1 MNLRCRTG
9 IVVAGLA
16 LCVATMTARAQ
27 EQEERA
33 LAAVRDELA
42 ALEARLDRENAN
54 REREYES
61 LERAELA
68 TAEAAAALEDLR
80 GRVAENRRQIRA
92 LARDEAEVD
101 ARLTQERDALIRQVR
116 MSFYSGRQET
126 LKLLLNQQ
134 DPAQL
139 GRMMAYYDYL
149 NRARAERIDRVGM
162 ELAALAQI
170 RAASETAAAE
180 LAELEREQQAEL
192 EKRERLREQRR
203 EAVAELDRAIDSDAA
218 SIARLQREE
227 RRLAELVEE
236 LEAVLAEFPVDS
248 DEPFGMARG
257 KLPWPVAGTVL
268 SRYGE
273 ARAGTAVR
281 WQGIQVGAA
290 AGAAVRAIYHG
301 WVVYSDWLPGLGL
314 LAIIDHGDGYMS
326 LYGHNE
332 ALLKE
337 VGDWVTPGE
346 AISQVGD
353 SGGQATTALY
363 FEIRENGEPVNPQA
377 WLSSA
382 EPPPP

>member
-1 MNLRCRTG
+1 MNLRCCTG
-9 IVVAGLA
+9 FIVAGLA
-16 LCVATMTARAQ
+16 ACIAATTAHAQ

-33 LAAVRDELA
+33 LAAVREELA
-42 ALEARLDRENAN
+42 ALETRLDREHRS
-54 REREYES
+54 REREYAS

-68 TAEAAAALEDLR
+68 SAEAQAALEELR
-80 GRVAENRRQIRA
+80 ERIAENRQQLRA
-92 LARDEAEVD
+92 LARDEAEVES
-101 ARLTQERDALIRQVR
+101 RLTQERDALTRQVR

-149 NRARAERIDRVGM
+149 NRARAERIERVGL
-162 ELAALAQI
+162 ELAALTEI
-170 RAASETAAAE
+170 REASEAAAAE
-180 LAELEREQQAEL
+180 LAALERERQAEL
-192 EKRERLREQRR
+192 DKRERLRDERQQ
-203 EAVAELDRAIDSDAA
+203 AVAELNRAIDSDAA
-218 SIARLQREE
+218 AIDRLQREE

-248 DEPFGMARG
+248 DEPFGRARG

-273 ARAGTAVR
+273 SRAGTTVR
-281 WQGIQVGAA
+281 WQGVQVGAP
-290 AGAAVRAIYHG
+290 AGTAVRAIYHG

-326 LYGHNE
+326 LYGHND

-363 FEIRENGEPVNPQA
+363 FEIRENGEPVDPRG
-377 WLSSA
+377 WLSST
-382 EPPPP
+382 EPPAP